1 MDTVRQK
8 LSTVGRRMKK
18 ARVLER
24 ELCGLIEGDNE
35 EVVGGCGGG
44 VGGWRRKGGRERWG
58 WL

>member
-1 MDTVRQK
+1 MDTVGQK

-24 ELCGLIEGDNE
+24 ELCGLIEGDDE
-35 EVVGGCGGG
+35 EV

-58 WL
+58 EL